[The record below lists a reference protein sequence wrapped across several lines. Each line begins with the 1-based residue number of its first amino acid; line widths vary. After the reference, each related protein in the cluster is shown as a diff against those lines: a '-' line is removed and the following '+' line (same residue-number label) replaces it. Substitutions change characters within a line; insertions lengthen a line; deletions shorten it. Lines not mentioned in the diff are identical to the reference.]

1 MPGRL
6 RQVLD
11 IFRTPTF
18 RLASISGGAFSI
30 CVVVLFA
37 FIYWQTSIH
46 ETSVIDRFVVHEAQT
61 IAQSPADEIARQLAW
76 PQASDTHRVAYAAL
90 FDADKHLI
98 LGNLGFFPA
107 NLPLDG
113 QAHRVRILA
122 NDEDGA
128 AIEIARAAA
137 VRLPD
142 GHAIVI
148 ARDVEDLEELQHAV
162 LRALELGVIPAIFL
176 ALAVGALLS
185 WRALK
190 RVRTV
195 HMAAERILQGNL
207 RERLP
212 FFGTEDDF
220 DRLAAAVNRMLD
232 EIERLLDEVK
242 GVGDDIAH
250 DLRTPLT
257 RVRTRLE
264 RGRKSAS
271 KEELRDT
278 VTASIAGLDQAL
290 AIITALL
297 RITEIEDGR
306 RRAGFKRIDLAAIL
320 RDALEFYGPIAET
333 HGVTLTLDAPAP
345 RWVQGDRELL
355 HEAIANILDNAI
367 KFTPGGNVA
376 LALGDQAGDPNIRVT
391 DKGPGIPI
399 EEREAVLKRFYR
411 SDKSRHLPGNGLG
424 LNLVAAIV
432 QLHKFRIQI
441 GDANP
446 GCVFEIIC
454 EADPA
459 PARWHARAENESV

>member
-1 MPGRL
+1 MPGHFRHAL
-6 RQVLD
+6 E

-18 RLASISGGAFSI
+18 RLASIAGGAFAI
-30 CVVVLFA
+30 CVLVLFA

-46 ETSVIDRFVVHEAQT
+46 ETSVIDRFVVHQAQT
-61 IAQSPADEIARQLAW
+61 IAQSPPDEITRQLAW
-76 PQASDTHRVAYAAL
+76 PERSDQHRVAYAAL
-90 FDADKHLI
+90 FDADRHLI
-98 LGNLGFFPA
+98 VGNLGFFPA
-107 NLPLDG
+107 GLPIDG

-122 NDEDGA
+122 SDETGS

-142 GHAIVI
+142 GHAVVI
-148 ARDVEDLEELQHAV
+148 ARDVEDIEELQHAV
-162 LRALELGVIPAIFL
+162 LRALEMGVIPAIFL
-176 ALAVGALLS
+176 ALAAGALLS

-195 HMAAERILQGNL
+195 HVAAERILQGNL

-220 DRLAAAVNRMLD
+220 DQLAAAVNRMLD
-232 EIERLLDEVK
+232 EIERLLDEIK

-271 KEELRDT
+271 KEELRET
-278 VTASIAGLDQAL
+278 VTTAITGLDQAL

-320 RDALEFYGPIAET
+320 RETAEFYEPIAET
-333 HGVTLTLDAPAP
+333 HGVTLTLDAQAA

-355 HEAIANILDNAI
+355 LEAIANIVDNAI
-367 KFTPGGNVA
+367 KFAPGGRVL
-376 LALGDQAGDPNIRVT
+376 LALSDQAGAPVIRVV
-391 DKGPGIPI
+391 DNGPGIPP

-411 SDKSRHLPGNGLG
+411 SDKSRHFPGNGLG

-432 QLHKFRIQI
+432 QLHKFRIHI
-441 GDANP
+441 GDADP

-454 EADPA
+454 EPGHVPLRSKAGVA
-459 PARWHARAENESV
+459 QESV